1 MQKRCYYETL
11 GIERSASGETVKKAF
26 RKLAM
31 QYHPDRNPGDNDAEH
46 RFKEINEAYDVL
58 KDEDKRAAYDRFGH
72 AAFENGGPRGN
83 GGGFSEGSFADIFD
97 DLFGDFMG
105 GRQRGQSRTRGA
117 DLRFD
122 LEITLEEAHNGKD
135 ASITVPSSVA
145 CNECHGTGSAA
156 GSEPKVCRTCDGRGK
171 VRSQQGFFMIE
182 RTCPTCQGVGQTI
195 ANPCRPCSG
204 SGRIR
209 KERTLQV
216 KIPPGVDDGTR
227 IRLGGEG
234 EAGLRNGQSGDLY
247 IFLSVRPHRLF
258 KRDGPHIFCRV
269 PIPMTK
275 AALGGEVEIPT
286 IDGARAKITLPAG
299 TQSGKQF
306 RLRGKG
312 MNTLNNQGRGDMIV
326 ETAVET
332 PVNLTKRQKE
342 LLKEFEAEGGEDT
355 NPETKSFFTR
365 VKEAWDELTE

>member
-11 GIERSASGETVKKAF
+11 GVERSASGETVKKAF

-31 QYHPDRNPGDNDAEH
+31 QCHPDRNPGDKDAEH

-145 CNECHGTGSAA
+145 CNECHGSGSAA

-204 SGRIR
+204 SGRVR

-227 IRLGGEG
+227 IRLSGEG

-247 IFLSVRPHRLF
+247 IFLSLKPHRLF

-286 IDGARAKITLPAG
+286 IDGARAKITVPAG
-299 TQSGKQF
+299 AQSGKQF

-355 NPETKSFFTR
+355 SPETKSFFTR

>member
-145 CNECHGTGSAA
+145 CDECHGSGSAA

-204 SGRIR
+204 SGRVR

-247 IFLSVRPHRLF
+247 IFLSLKPHRLF

-355 NPETKSFFTR
+355 SPETKSFFTR

>member
-195 ANPCRPCSG
+195 ANPCRSCSG

-247 IFLSVRPHRLF
+247 IFLSLKPHRLF

-286 IDGARAKITLPAG
+286 IDGARAKITLSAG

-355 NPETKSFFTR
+355 SPETKSFFTR

>member
-11 GIERSASGETVKKAF
+11 GVERSASGETVKKAF

-31 QYHPDRNPGDNDAEH
+31 QYHPDRNPGDKDAEH

-145 CNECHGTGSAA
+145 CTECHGTGSAA

-258 KRDGPHIFCRV
+258 KREGPHIFCRV

-286 IDGARAKITLPAG
+286 IDGGRAKIAVPAG
-299 TQSGKQF
+299 AQSGKQF

-355 NPETKSFFTR
+355 SPETKSFFTR

>member
-195 ANPCRPCSG
+195 ANPCRSCSG

-247 IFLSVRPHRLF
+247 IFLSLKPHRLF

-355 NPETKSFFTR
+355 SPETKSFFTR

>member
-11 GIERSASGETVKKAF
+11 GVERSASGDVLKKAF

-31 QYHPDRNPGDNDAEH
+31 QCHPDRNPGDKDAEH

-83 GGGFSEGSFADIFD
+83 GAGFSEGSFADIFD

-105 GRQRGQSRTRGA
+105 GRQRGPSRTRGA

-122 LEITLEEAHNGKD
+122 LEISLEEAHNGKD

-145 CNECHGTGSAA
+145 CAECHGTGSAA
-156 GSEPKVCRTCDGRGK
+156 GSEPKVCRTCEGRGK

-204 SGRIR
+204 SGRVR

-227 IRLGGEG
+227 IRLSGEG

-247 IFLSVRPHRLF
+247 IFLSLKPHRLF
-258 KRDGPHIFCRV
+258 KREGPHIFCRV

-286 IDGARAKITLPAG
+286 IDGARAKVTVPAG
-299 TQSGKQF
+299 AQSGKQF

-342 LLKEFEAEGGEDT
+342 LLREFDAEGGDDT

>member
-11 GIERSASGETVKKAF
+11 GVERSASGETVKKAF

-31 QYHPDRNPGDNDAEH
+31 QYHPDRNPGDKDAEH

-58 KDEDKRAAYDRFGH
+58 KDEDKLAAYDRFGH

-145 CNECHGTGSAA
+145 CTECHGTGSAA

-258 KRDGPHIFCRV
+258 KREGPHIFCRV

-286 IDGARAKITLPAG
+286 IDGGRAKIAVPAG
-299 TQSGKQF
+299 AQSGKQF

-355 NPETKSFFTR
+355 SPETKSFFTR